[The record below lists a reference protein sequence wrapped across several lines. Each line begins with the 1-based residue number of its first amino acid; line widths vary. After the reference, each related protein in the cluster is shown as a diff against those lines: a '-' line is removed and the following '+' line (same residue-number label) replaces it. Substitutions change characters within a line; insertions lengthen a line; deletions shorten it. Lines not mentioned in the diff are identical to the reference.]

1 LPALRP
7 EEARVIRNTIRNVSS
22 SRRLRRTVAGATG
35 AIVLGLAACGGGDE
49 EGGGASGTIVFGANT
64 QLSGSLQVY
73 GLPAEQGARLGA
85 EAINADGGIEVDG
98 ETYEM
103 KATAQDNQSN
113 PSQVVSAAR
122 AVVDSGAIA
131 ALGPDLGAVPSYEVL
146 TQNDIITFTPAFD
159 LQAQLM
165 EDPEGNPLLFSPTVF
180 LAELAVMN
188 MRQIKSLFPDIERV
202 AIMAPNDE
210 QGQANA
216 AGYEFA
222 AEQVGLT
229 VVGKEAFPVSATDFT
244 SILTKFK
251 GENPDLLIA
260 EQSVEHASAIIQ
272 QAVELGVASYA
283 LNDVMTPDQAQ
294 QIPGVEKI
302 PVIIPNFSPTYSPN
316 ATIPDYDPEAIFGD
330 EKPAGNP
337 GAAIDMWYAVRLF
350 AQAIE
355 EAGTVEDTAAIA
367 KALPAQSYDG
377 PFGTCT
383 MSERR
388 ELDCETIVDVV
399 RGDKITVYRFPSPD
413 SVKPSETYVCRG
425 GDCQP
430 E

>member
-1 LPALRP
+1 MFGMRSAL
-7 EEARVIRNTIRNVSS
+7 A
-22 SRRLRRTVAGATG
+22 AGLAL
-35 AIVLGLAACGGGDE
+35 AALGLAPLGIAACGGGEDE
-49 EGGGASGTIVFGANT
+49 SGGGDGTVTFGANT
-64 QLSGSLQVY
+64 QLSGNLQVY

-85 EAINADGGIEVDG
+85 EAVNADGGIEVGD
-98 ETYEM
+98 ETFEM
-103 KATAQDNQSN
+103 KTIAEDNRSD
-113 PSQVVSAAR
+113 PSEVVNAAR

-146 TQNDIITFTPAFD
+146 TQNDVITFTPAFD

-165 EDPEGNPLLFSPTVF
+165 EDPKGHPLLFSPTVF
-180 LAELAVMN
+180 LAELAVTN
-188 MRQIKSLFPDIERV
+188 MAQIKALFPDIERV

-210 QGQANA
+210 QGRANA

-222 AEQVGLT
+222 AKEQGLT
-229 VVGKEAFPVSATDFT
+229 VVGNEAFPVNTTDFT
-244 SILTKFK
+244 SILTGFK
-251 GENPDLLIA
+251 GKNPDLLIA

-272 QAVELGVASYA
+272 QAVQLDVAPYA

-294 QIPGVEKI
+294 QIPGAQKI

-316 ATIPDYDPEAIFGD
+316 ATIPDYDPEALFGD

-355 EAGTVEDTAAIA
+355 QAGTVEDTAAIA
-367 KALPAQSYDG
+367 KALPGQSYDG
-377 PFGTCT
+377 PFGTCK

-388 ELDCETIVDVV
+388 ELDCDTIVDVV
-399 RGDKITVYRFPSPD
+399 QGDEITVYRFPSPD
-413 SVKPSETYVCRG
+413 ALEPSATYVCRG

-430 E
+430 K